1 MGGRGRRTRGIV
13 RASGVGN
20 TTERQSIPC
29 GHRATRFGPRRAGR
43 SGTARS
49 GTGRRLPMAAGALA
63 GQQLRPFRVGRH
75 RGRRRHL
82 VRSEPWVPMAARRPA
97 WRRPSNRRSPDCRR
111 CSTPDVADTGAER
124 ARRISHGA
132 HGRFHARLPAVRHSR
147 GIRCRRRLPT
157 MASLA
162 QPTRAPAS
170 QGDSAHKRLFSR
182 PRMVV
187 DLLRL
192 LGEPWVDVL
201 DLRRLDR
208 LPAEHVADDG
218 RTRRQDMPWRVPFRP
233 AAGLGARAAVLV
245 HLEFQLRTD
254 PYMAER
260 MLEYAALLRR
270 DLLRADGAGLM
281 AGGLVPA
288 HLPLLVYN
296 GRAPWNAPL
305 RVEARTAPAPTA
317 ATMCVTATWRGRCW
331 HWTRRT
337 PSGCRRRWKGPL
349 GLWRGSARRR
359 FRTRSRYGA
368 VVCCDPASATACR
381 PWRT

>member
-1 MGGRGRRTRGIV
+1 
-13 RASGVGN
+13 
-20 TTERQSIPC
+20 
-29 GHRATRFGPRRAGR
+29 
-43 SGTARS
+43 
-49 GTGRRLPMAAGALA
+49 
-63 GQQLRPFRVGRH
+63 
-75 RGRRRHL
+75 
-82 VRSEPWVPMAARRPA
+82 
-97 WRRPSNRRSPDCRR
+97 
-111 CSTPDVADTGAER
+111 
-124 ARRISHGA
+124 
-132 HGRFHARLPAVRHSR
+132 
-147 GIRCRRRLPT
+147 

-162 QPTRAPAS
+162 QPTRALAS
-170 QGDSAHKRLFSR
+170 QGDSAHKRLFSH

-192 LGEPWVDVL
+192 LGEPWVDAL

-208 LPAEHVADDG
+208 LPVEHVADDG

-245 HLEFQLRTD
+245 HLEFQSRTD

-305 RVEARTAPAPTA
+305 RVETRTAWAPSTLEA
-317 ATMCVTATWRGRCW
+317 LQPRFALRLVDAGTGRD
-331 HWTRRT
+331 
-337 PSGCRRRWKGPL
+337 GRRRAAGGAGKGRL
-349 GLWRGSARRR
+349 DSGGDRRDGAFALVRSMVRRCAAASLRRR
-359 FRTRSRYGA
+359 HAALGEPDGDTDDA
-368 VVCCDPASATACR
+368 
-381 PWRT
+381 

>member
-1 MGGRGRRTRGIV
+1 
-13 RASGVGN
+13 
-20 TTERQSIPC
+20 
-29 GHRATRFGPRRAGR
+29 
-43 SGTARS
+43 
-49 GTGRRLPMAAGALA
+49 
-63 GQQLRPFRVGRH
+63 
-75 RGRRRHL
+75 
-82 VRSEPWVPMAARRPA
+82 
-97 WRRPSNRRSPDCRR
+97 
-111 CSTPDVADTGAER
+111 
-124 ARRISHGA
+124 
-132 HGRFHARLPAVRHSR
+132 
-147 GIRCRRRLPT
+147 

-170 QGDSAHKRLFSR
+170 QGDSAHKRLFSH

-187 DLLRL
+187 DLLWL

-201 DLRRLDR
+201 DLRRLER

-233 AAGLGARAAVLV
+233 AAGLGTRAAVLV
-245 HLEFQLRTD
+245 HLEFQSRTD

-305 RVEARTAPAPTA
+305 RVEAHTAWAPSTLEALQPRFALRLVDARAYRGDHVRDGNMARALLALDAADAVGLPAALERAAWTLAGIGETALSHSFAVWCDGVLRPRFGDGMPPLANMMETPTMLEE
-317 ATMCVTATWRGRCW
+317 TLREWEEQLISEG
-331 HWTRRT
+331 RRT
-337 PSGCRRRWKGPL
+337 GREEGRRTGREEGRRT
-349 GLWRGSARRR
+349 GREEERARLRR
-359 FRTRSRYGA
+359 LVEQRLDAET
-368 VVCCDPASATACR
+368 ASAVARLLAEDAAPKTEGQ
-381 PWRT
+381 